1 MKTGLGINLI
11 PGKDAHLYY
20 GTFKRNQYHGLG
32 KIFRKRDEMT
42 IGYFEEGNLLMS
54 FDIDNLDVNIYE
66 QIKNQL
72 SKEMENVDGDL
83 L

>member
-1 MKTGLGINLI
+1 MI
-11 PGKDAHLYY
+11 
-20 GTFKRNQYHGLG
+20 
-32 KIFRKRDEMT
+32 